1 VPFPVSRGDVAKK
14 VLGLKIEMLDR
25 AACKERERRGMSR
38 VRLYSCVDHP
48 PFIAL
53 ASRELHPKMYR
64 IFCLEA
70 DVMSGCGSG
79 GEERTPVGTSLH
91 VGTVE

>member
-1 VPFPVSRGDVAKK
+1 MPFPVSRGCSEESSWV
-14 VLGLKIEMLDR
+14 EMLDR

-48 PFIAL
+48 PFIELDL

-70 DVMSGCGSG
+70 DVMSGCGRG
-79 GEERTPVGTSLH
+79 GEERTPVGTSLM
-91 VGTVE
+91 